1 MDLVI
6 SLDGT
11 GEKTVRVYRALR
23 TAIAD
28 GRLPARHR
36 LPAARVLAAALGVAR
51 NSVPTAYERLVAE
64 AYLTARVGAGTF
76 VAPIRSRPAP
86 RRAPA
91 DPLRPR
97 AGWTFEPL
105 PVSSGRPAPRYD
117 FRSGIPDA
125 ALFPFDTWR
134 RLVAA
139 EVRLRA
145 NSPGTYAEPSGHA
158 GLRAALAR
166 YLGVSR
172 SVRAAA
178 GDVVVTNGT
187 QHALDLITRVL
198 LRPGDVVA
206 VEDPGYPPAR
216 RLFGSAGA
224 RVVPVPVDAEGL
236 VVDALPGEARLVY
249 ATPSHQFPLGRAM
262 SLARRH
268 ALLDWARRRP
278 AAIVE
283 DDYDSEFRFSARPL
297 EPLYSLDTAGR
308 VLYVGT
314 FSKTMLPSVR
324 TGFVLA
330 PASLRAALVAAR
342 QLSDGYGQVPVQA
355 ALARFVDEGMLAR
368 HVRRAGRAY
377 AARHARMIGVL
388 SGLDGLDVV
397 PSAAGLHVTALL
409 RDGDPGRA
417 RRVVRAAAEAGAVLE
432 DLAMYRAADAPADA
446 YGCSEQIGAQDSTGQ
461 GGFVFGFGAVDVA
474 GIDAGLTIFADR
486 LRHA

>member
-23 TAIAD
+23 EAIVD
-28 GRLPARHR
+28 GRLPAGHR
-36 LPAARVLAAALGVAR
+36 LPATRVLAADLGVAR
-51 NSVPTAYERLVAE
+51 NSVATAYERLVAE
-64 AYLTARVGAGTF
+64 GYLSSRVGAGTY

-86 RRAPA
+86 RRPPA

-105 PVSSGRPAPRYD
+105 PVSSQQAPARYD

-125 ALFPFDTWR
+125 GLFPFDTWR

-145 NSPGTYAEPSGHA
+145 NSPGTYAEPSGHPA
-158 GLRAALAR
+158 LRAAVAR

-172 SVRAAA
+172 SIRAVPD
-178 GDVVVTNGT
+178 DVLVTNGT
-187 QHALDLITRVL
+187 QHALDLISRVL

-216 RLFGSAGA
+216 RLFASAGA
-224 RVVPVPVDAEGL
+224 RLVPVPVDEEGL
-236 VVDALPGEARLVY
+236 VVAALPGNARLVY

-297 EPLYSLDTAGR
+297 EPLHSLDTAGR

-314 FSKTMLPSVR
+314 FSKTMLPTVR
-324 TGFVLA
+324 TGFVLT
-330 PASLRAALVAAR
+330 PASLRPALVAAR
-342 QLSDGYGQVPVQA
+342 QLSDGYGQVAVQA
-355 ALARFVDEGMLAR
+355 ALARFIDEGLLAR
-368 HVRRAGRAY
+368 HVRRAGKAY
-377 AARHARMIGVL
+377 AGRHTRMIARL
-388 SGLDGLDVV
+388 SAMAGLDVV

-409 RDGDPGRA
+409 RDGDTARA
-417 RRVVRAAAEAGAVLE
+417 GRVVRAAAGAGVALE
-432 DLAMYRAADAPADA
+432 DLATYAA
-446 YGCSEQIGAQDSTGQ
+446 GGQDSTAQ
-461 GGFVFGFGAVDVA
+461 AGFVFGFGGIGPA
-474 GIDAGLTIFADR
+474 GIDEGLTILADV
-486 LRHA
+486 LRRA